1 MTKQRKGELAH
12 LQLTARILMLGLN
25 LQAVVSQMQRD
36 GHNEVKFWNETG
48 ALQSSKTL
56 GFTMRGA
63 EPHHAR
69 AIAYFASL
77 GKKK

>member
-25 LQAVVSQMQRD
+25 LQAAVSHIQRN
-36 GHNEVKFWNETG
+36 GHNEVNFWNETG
-48 ALQSSKTL
+48 AKTL
-56 GFTMRGA
+56 GFTIRGA